1 MGPQQWG
8 LGGGGGAE
16 VIRSSLKCI
25 IITPLHKRCS
35 AAAGCLACIIEET
48 VYRGFPSQ
56 LFFFLLLAFNS
67 SLKNRLKAAGVTV
80 REGKKPPLLQVC
92 ERRQW
97 CCLRRRMS
105 LRVVRYG
112 RLPRSPLVWRLSLFL
127 FVRAEC
133 WSCSIFPC
141 LHWLGLQDGDVSP
154 FSSPALAQEDCDSSH
169 HLRGCH
175 LQQGHRGRVR
185 TIFFYLDDFVP
196 NTSCALGLPCK
207 VILASF
213 YCWNGIEVVD
223 VMHTKLLHGRSTLLC
238 FNLSVFRLTL

>member
-1 MGPQQWG
+1 MARELDKKQKKKKEDLQASSGSR
-8 LGGGGGAE
+8 GGTTAVRFGRGGGAE

-133 WSCSIFPC
+133 WSCSISLC

-185 TIFFYLDDFVP
+185 TTFFYLDDFVP
-196 NTSCALGLPCK
+196 NTSCALGFPL
-207 VILASF
+207 
-213 YCWNGIEVVD
+213 
-223 VMHTKLLHGRSTLLC
+223 
-238 FNLSVFRLTL
+238 